1 MNFLT
6 FLEATIKMGIPMVV
20 LSWVIFTRLYGGG
33 ELDRKADKKSI
44 RAQVKTMKKSFKGKK
59 KSFKEKKE
67 GGTSNYMVEKW
78 MWFGSGFYGLAGLWT
93 FTVIEITD
101 VLRVIANPSLILD
114 SLDDGLIAALVA
126 LVVNQFSNLVTA
138 FIWFGYWP
146 DEGTII
152 WLLVAYAGYWIGEEL
167 ARRGKEP
174 PIEELLSRL
183 RSLFP

>member
-33 ELDRKADKKSI
+33 ELDRKAGKKTI
-44 RAQVKTMKKSFKGKK
+44 GAQVKTMK

-93 FTVIEITD
+93 FTVIEISD
-101 VLRVIANPSLILD
+101 VLRVIFNPSSIPD
-114 SLDDGLIAALVA
+114 SLDDGLIAALVD

-138 FIWFGYWP
+138 FVWFGYWP
-146 DEGTII
+146 NEGTIV

-167 ARRGKEP
+167 ARRGEEL
-174 PIEELLSRL
+174 PIEELRNRL

>member
-6 FLEATIKMGIPMVV
+6 FLEATIKLGIPMVV

-44 RAQVKTMKKSFKGKK
+44 GAQVKNMKKSFKK
-59 KSFKEKKE
+59 KKE

-93 FTVIEITD
+93 FVVIEITD
-101 VLRVIANPSLILD
+101 VVRVILNPTIISD
-114 SLDDGLIAALVA
+114 SLDDGLVSAAVN
-126 LVVNQFSNLVTA
+126 LVVNQFSNFVTA
-138 FIWFGYWP
+138 FVWFGYWP
-146 DEGTII
+146 DEGVII
-152 WLLVAYAGYWIGEEL
+152 WLLVAYVGYWIGEEL
-167 ARRGKEP
+167 ARRGEEL
-174 PIEELLSRL
+174 PIAELLSKI